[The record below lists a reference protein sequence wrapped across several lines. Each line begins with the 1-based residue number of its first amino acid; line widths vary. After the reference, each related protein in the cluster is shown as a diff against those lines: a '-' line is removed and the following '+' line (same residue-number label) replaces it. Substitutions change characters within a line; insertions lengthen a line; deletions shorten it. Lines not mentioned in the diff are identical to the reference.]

1 MEGLRTNRKGERGI
15 GMRRLGRVAVA
26 MLVGWGLVGA
36 PVLATTEEYEG
47 YCEDGVPVVI
57 SWPEKYKNFEPEC
70 DGDRLD
76 AINREPIPG
85 RPGIDRERPPDLD
98 HWATVW
104 LNGYRVVN
112 PYEDAW
118 PYVVQSSGRTLIPI
132 RVVTEAMGGEA
143 TWNDMTRE
151 VTIQLGDKYMIMT
164 IDSPRAMANGEA
176 VLLDQPPLIW
186 NGRTMVPLRV
196 LAEAFGATV
205 AWVKDGARVE
215 VSLPGVVCRER
226 YCHPGW

>member
-1 MEGLRTNRKGERGI
+1 MK
-15 GMRRLGRVAVA
+15 RLSRMAVA
-26 MLVGWGLVGA
+26 MLVLWGLVGA
-36 PVLATTEEYEG
+36 PGVVVATAEEYEG
-47 YCEDGVPVVI
+47 YCENGVPVVI
-57 SWPEKYKNFEPEC
+57 LWPEKYKNFEPEC

-98 HWATVW
+98 YWATVW
-104 LNGYRVVN
+104 LNGYRVAN

-118 PYVVQSSGRTLIPI
+118 PYVVKSTGRTLIPI

-143 TWNDMTRE
+143 IWSDVTRE
-151 VTIQLGDKYMIMT
+151 VTIRLGEKYMVMT
-164 IDSPRAMANGEA
+164 IDSPHAMANGETIT
-176 VLLDQPPLIW
+176 LDQPPLIW

-205 AWVKDGARVE
+205 TWVAEGARVE
-215 VSLPGVVCRER
+215 VAFSGVTCRER
-226 YCHPGW
+226 YCHRGW